1 MDHSPDLMI
10 PTRHSL
16 LKRLK
21 SCDDHESWQDF
32 FNTYWKLIYTV
43 AIKTGLTDTES
54 QDVVQETV
62 IAVAK
67 HMPAFHYNPDHG
79 TFKSWLL
86 HTTRWKVTDQFRKRI
101 PSAHDL
107 EHPGSSADTSTSP
120 LDLVPDPKSIIH
132 ESLWNQEWKQNLFET
147 ALARV
152 KQIVDGKQYQMF
164 DLYAVKNWPVK
175 KVAAT
180 LAVHPARVYLAKHR
194 VSALIRKE
202 IKRLEH
208 RKVPP

>member
-21 SCDDHESWQDF
+21 SWDDHESWQDF
-32 FNTYWKLIYTV
+32 FNTYWKLIYNV

-67 HMPAFHYNPDHG
+67 YMPAFEYNPALG

-86 HTTRWKVTDQFRKRI
+86 HTTRWKVIDQFRKRI
-101 PSAHDL
+101 PHTHDPD
-107 EHPGSSADTSTSP
+107 HPRSSTTCTANP
-120 LDLVPDPKSIIH
+120 IDLVPDPQTIIH
-132 ESLWNQEWKQNLFET
+132 DELWNDQWDQNLLDT

-152 KQIVDGKQYQMF
+152 RRIVGGKQYQMF
-164 DLYAVKNWPVK
+164 DLYALKNWPVK
-175 KVAAT
+175 RVAAT
-180 LAVHPARVYLAKHR
+180 LAVHPAKVYLAKHR
-194 VSALIRKE
+194 LSKMIRKE
-202 IKRLEH
+202 IKRLE
-208 RKVPP
+208 KSV